1 MLLDLARKLTGRE
14 RTLAGNRLLGM
25 TLAFVAGA
33 TNAGAFLAV
42 RQYTSHMTG
51 VLSTLADSLILRTWS
66 VALASVGALFSFLF
80 GAAVCAVLVNYG
92 HRRQWRS
99 AFATP
104 LLLESL
110 LMLVFG
116 VLGARL
122 AHMQGLFVP
131 FTVMLLCFM
140 MGLQNA
146 VITKISNAV
155 IRTTHVTGMVTDL
168 GIELG
173 RLFYVNRARDGHPP
187 VLADRPRM
195 FLLASLLIWFL
206 IGGVVGAIGFQR
218 LGYATTIPLALLL
231 GAVAAVPAFDDLS
244 ESWMT
249 LR

>member
-42 RQYTSHMTG
+42 KQYTSHMTG
-51 VLSTLADSLILRTWS
+51 ILSTLADSVVLKAWS
-66 VALASVGALFSFLF
+66 VALACVGALLSFLT
-80 GAAVCAVLVNYG
+80 GAAVCALLVNFG

-104 LLLESL
+104 LLLESV
-110 LMLVFG
+110 LMLLFG
-116 VLGARL
+116 VLGAQL
-122 AHMQGLFVP
+122 AHVQGLFVP
-131 FTVMLLCFM
+131 FTIMLLCFM

-146 VITKISNAV
+146 VITKISRSV

-173 RLFYVNRARDGHPP
+173 RLFYVNASDDGHPP
-187 VLADRPRM
+187 VLADRVRM
-195 FLLASLLIWFL
+195 RLLASLLMSFFV
-206 IGGVVGAIGFQR
+206 GGVVGAVGFQR
-218 LGYATTIPLALLL
+218 LGYATTIPLALTL
-231 GAVAAVPAFDDLS
+231 GALAAVPAFDDLS
-244 ESWMT
+244 ESWA
-249 LR
+249 REA